1 MLKNEVHFPSY
12 NQHGMVNVLFKNFR
26 SLKLKL
32 RGAPKGH
39 LFAPLLELKLMGI
52 ILSMILGLENSGKSL
67 SKNTITLP

>member
-26 SLKLKL
+26 SLKLK
-32 RGAPKGH
+32 PKGH

>member
-1 MLKNEVHFPSY
+1 VGSYFREVV
-12 NQHGMVNVLFKNFR
+12 QNF
-26 SLKLKL
+26 KLK
-32 RGAPKGH
+32 RVGGAPKGH